1 MLANYIDN
9 SSGLCGVGLPACRRA
24 SARRPAGKS
33 ARLSVRSSVTTFR
46 ISSFV
51 CLLAL
56 GLAPQTLNACRC
68 AASLSPCTEAVT
80 SDVVFIGK
88 VELIEPMFLSRWNTT
103 SPASLQVINEAYVLA
118 RQNPSRPAMDRL
130 RNTYLKT
137 FPALSDEQKR
147 RVQTAQT
154 LSGITSAF
162 YSTLSQGMR
171 VRLRVKTLFKY
182 QDGDDDDDAPKTAT
196 ATAPKKPGKDDD
208 DDRKGGEKTGDKKQP
223 ALPMLANDKDTKKED
238 PPDVIEVESPFDDC
252 AVDFQEG
259 ETYIVYATSDEDSN
273 VLSTT
278 SCDRTRKI
286 SDAGEDL
293 GYLFFF
299 KNRPEES
306 TRLDGF
312 VSAQAPY
319 DAGNNLVHD
328 ADSIDS
334 PVPGVALE
342 LRKGDEVRYTQ
353 SDSLGYFR
361 FDGLGAGNYAI
372 SAYAKGYPVEKNPL
386 GFTQSISVKAKT
398 CPRQIVW
405 LPRRIN

>member
-1 MLANYIDN
+1 
-9 SSGLCGVGLPACRRA
+9 
-24 SARRPAGKS
+24 
-33 ARLSVRSSVTTFR
+33 
-46 ISSFV
+46 
-51 CLLAL
+51 
-56 GLAPQTLNACRC
+56 
-68 AASLSPCTEAVT
+68 VT

-196 ATAPKKPGKDDD
+196 ATVPKKPGKDDD

-223 ALPMLANDKDTKKED
+223 APPMLANDKDTKKED

>member
-9 SSGLCGVGLPACRRA
+9 PSGLYGAGLPACRRA
-24 SARRPAGKS
+24 SARRLAG
-33 ARLSVRSSVTTFR
+33 SVTTFR
-46 ISSFV
+46 ISSFG
-51 CLLAL
+51 CLLVL
-56 GLAPQTLNACRC
+56 GLAPETLNACRC

-103 SPASLQVINEAYVLA
+103 RPASLQVINEAYVLA

-137 FPALSDEQKR
+137 FPELSDEQKR

-162 YSTLSQGMR
+162 YSTLSLGMR

-182 QDGDDDDDAPKTAT
+182 QDGDDDDAPKPAT
-196 ATAPKKPGKDDD
+196 AAAPKKPGKDDD
-208 DDRKGGEKTGDKKQP
+208 DDDRKGGAKTGDKKQP
-223 ALPMLANDKDTKKED
+223 ALPMLADDKDTKKED

-278 SCDRTRKI
+278 SCDRTRRI
-286 SDAGEDL
+286 SDAGDDL

-299 KNRPEES
+299 KNRPQES

-312 VSAQAPY
+312 VSAQARTT
-319 DAGNNLVHD
+319 
-328 ADSIDS
+328 
-334 PVPGVALE
+334 LE
-342 LRKGDEVRYTQ
+342 T
-353 SDSLGYFR
+353 
-361 FDGLGAGNYAI
+361 I
-372 SAYAKGYPVEKNPL
+372 
-386 GFTQSISVKAKT
+386 
-398 CPRQIVW
+398 
-405 LPRRIN
+405 